1 MDSVIASQKG
11 AALFTLGIA
20 PTLADLKAAWAIIP
34 PGIQKIP
41 EVVARKN
48 EREEELK

>member
-20 PTLADLKAAWAIIP
+20 PTLADLRAAWAIIP

-41 EVVARKN
+41 EVVDLKDK
-48 EREEELK
+48 REEELK